1 MNDIHITIKNS
12 LKEAMLAKDTVKL
25 EVIRGLMTAFMNE
38 LVSTGK
44 TPQDVLEDAD
54 AIRVIRRII
63 KQREDS
69 ISQFTAAG
77 RMDLAN
83 EDSAQLNILTTYVP
97 AQAGAEEVKIIAEKV
112 KIQMGIEDKSKMGI
126 LIGAVKKEL
135 GDRGD
140 GSVIKSVVEDLFN

>member
-38 LVSTGK
+38 LVATGK
-44 TPQDVLEDAD
+44 TPQDILEDVD

-69 ISQFTAAG
+69 ISQFSAAG

-83 EDSAQLNILTTYVP
+83 EDSAQLDILKTYVP
-97 AQAGAEEVKIIAEKV
+97 AQADADEVKIIAEKV

-126 LIGAVKKEL
+126 LIGAIKKEL

-140 GSVIKSVVEDLFN
+140 GAVIKSVVENLFN

>member
-38 LVSTGK
+38 LVATGK
-44 TPQDVLEDAD
+44 TPQDVLEDID
-54 AIRVIRRII
+54 VIRVIRRII

-77 RMDLAN
+77 RMDLVN
-83 EDSAQLNILTTYVP
+83 EDSAQLDILKTYVP
-97 AQAGAEEVKIIAEKV
+97 AQADADEVKTVAEKV

-140 GSVIKSVVEDLFN
+140 GSVIKSVVENLFN

>member
-126 LIGAVKKEL
+126 LIGAIKKEL